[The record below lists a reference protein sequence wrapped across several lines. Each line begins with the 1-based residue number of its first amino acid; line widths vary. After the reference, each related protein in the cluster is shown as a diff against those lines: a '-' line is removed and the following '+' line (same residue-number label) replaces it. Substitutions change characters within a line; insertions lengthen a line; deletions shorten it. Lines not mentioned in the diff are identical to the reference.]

1 MSPKIKTK
9 LMCQKHSSAYI
20 LYLFLTKMK
29 YFLFSSCKCINI
41 FAYQKR
47 RKERGSE
54 YNPKI
59 EYNVAI
65 FIDDQILF
73 PLGGKFVPPLNILI
87 LVEDGPVAQIY
98 KTRSH
103 PELFSFSTL
112 ISLSSHKRL

>member
-1 MSPKIKTK
+1 MYSIIIYYV
-9 LMCQKHSSAYI
+9 S
-20 LYLFLTKMK
+20 LT
-29 YFLFSSCKCINI
+29 I
-41 FAYQKR
+41 R